1 MSRASMACTS
11 WTRAASCSFLA
22 RASRSGAPAPWRV
35 ACAVGEAA
43 SATGSPAPGHR
54 CGHFSP
60 PNWGT
65 WMPPT
70 DGSWLRAPWS
80 QHGCH
85 RFMGETTEAQ
95 KGQAVAHNHQHLR
108 CQPQRER
115 PTPTPAGAPLHSPS
129 PRPGGPSQ
137 NHGGGGP
144 GRTPRAKKLP
154 GAAATLM
161 QTLYGVAQG
170 RGSPE
175 TRLPGG
181 PAPTEAQPPL
191 LPKDGLFQ
199 GTAVGQELPGLGRQA
214 PLHHHLWTRGHGTVD
229 TCPAGS
235 GFPLEAAGRGRASP
249 PTCGS
254 PAAAPAW
261 RRPRQPAR
269 LAGCCCR
276 RWRPRWPAG

>member
-43 SATGSPAPGHR
+43 SAAGSPAPGHR

-175 TRLPGG
+175 TRTPRWACTHRGPASAAPQGRPLPGHCCWPRAAGLGAPG
-181 PAPTEAQPPL
+181 PAAPPS
-191 LPKDGLFQ
+191 
-199 GTAVGQELPGLGRQA
+199 
-214 PLHHHLWTRGHGTVD
+214 VD
-229 TCPAGS
+229 TGTRHS
-235 GFPLEAAGRGRASP
+235 
-249 PTCGS
+249 
-254 PAAAPAW
+254 
-261 RRPRQPAR
+261 
-269 LAGCCCR
+269 
-276 RWRPRWPAG
+276 